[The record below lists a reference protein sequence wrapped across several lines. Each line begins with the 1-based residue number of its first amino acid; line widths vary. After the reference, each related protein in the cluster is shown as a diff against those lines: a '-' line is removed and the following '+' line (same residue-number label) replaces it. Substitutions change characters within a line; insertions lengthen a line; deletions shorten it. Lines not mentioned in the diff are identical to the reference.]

1 MIVVSLECLKDCGKY
16 FILRQEEKIL
26 DIGLI
31 NFESKILYRKPG
43 ILSIPGAP
51 YGGLLLTAFEYS
63 DSEISSIISSVSK
76 MD

>member
-1 MIVVSLECLKDCGKY
+1 MIVVTLECLKDCGKHS
-16 FILRQEEKIL
+16 ILRQEEKLL
-26 DIGLI
+26 DIGLL

-51 YGGLLLTAFEYS
+51 YGGLLTALEYS
-63 DSEISSIISSVSK
+63 DSEISSIIYCVSK